1 MDIDINVYSSDE
13 DFEPRR
19 RLFRPR
25 MNYFEE
31 YDQEEFHYRFR
42 LKPRTVENILEEIR
56 DIISHP
62 TGRNNC
68 LTASQQL
75 LLALNFYANGSF
87 LRIAGDCGGVS
98 VPTASRTVARVSQ
111 AIASLCPRYIKM
123 PEGDEATEVR
133 QAFYNIARFPR
144 YIGSID
150 CTHIKIQSPGGDN
163 AEIFRNRKQ
172 FFSLNVQTVADP
184 FLKIRDIVARW
195 PGSCHDSHIFR
206 NSALYTSL
214 ETGRFG
220 DNVLVGDSG
229 YPVKPYLMTPLQQ
242 VRNNAEALYNES
254 IVRTRNVVERKYG
267 VWKRRFP
274 ALAMGIRLKL
284 DTVQAMVVAT
294 AVLHNKACDEK
305 ERLPPI
311 NREQEIA
318 IDNINNVPVQN
329 IEGDI
334 IGIIFV

>member
-1 MDIDINVYSSDE
+1 
-13 DFEPRR
+13 
-19 RLFRPR
+19 
-25 MNYFEE
+25 
-31 YDQEEFHYRFR
+31 
-42 LKPRTVENILEEIR
+42 
-56 DIISHP
+56 
-62 TGRNNC
+62 
-68 LTASQQL
+68 

-87 LRIAGDCGGVS
+87 LRVAGDFGGIS
-98 VPTASRTVARVSQ
+98 IPTASRTVARVSR
-111 AIASLCPRYIKM
+111 AIAALRPRYIKM
-123 PEGDEATEVR
+123 PKGDEATEIK

-144 YIGSID
+144 CIGALD
-150 CTHIKIQSPGGDN
+150 CTHVKIQSPGGHN

-184 FLKIRDIVARW
+184 FLKVRDIVVRW

-220 DNVLVGDSG
+220 EDVLVGDSG
-229 YPVKPYLMTPLQQ
+229 YPVKPYLLTPLQQ

-254 IVRTRNVVERKYG
+254 LIRTRNVVERKYG

-284 DTVQAMVVAT
+284 DTIQAMIVAT

-305 ERLPPI
+305 ERVPPI
-311 NREQEIA
+311 NYQQENLLLTIL
-318 IDNINNVPVQN
+318 
-329 IEGDI
+329 I
-334 IGIIFV
+334 IYLYKMLSMILLE